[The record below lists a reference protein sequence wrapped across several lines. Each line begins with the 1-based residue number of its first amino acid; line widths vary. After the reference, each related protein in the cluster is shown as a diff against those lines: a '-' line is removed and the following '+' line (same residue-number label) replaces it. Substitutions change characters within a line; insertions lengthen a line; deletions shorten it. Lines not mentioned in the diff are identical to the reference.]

1 MQSPQQR
8 RVRQGGAQGRGSERS
23 SGQRPPGYRVLLA
36 TAAADADAIVRT
48 VARDVAGPDE
58 VLSAVE
64 AEVRPALERLLALL
78 DDGPEPPARALI
90 ALRAEGGE
98 AARAGVSVERVI
110 DRYLTSG
117 WVLWAAATPLAA
129 EPTALAE
136 LGGALLRTADLAAAA
151 IAEGHGRVERELAGR
166 AAAARAELLDE
177 LLDPPPGDAAI
188 AHGIRRAVLLGLASD
203 ARYRVVVALLR
214 DQDEEPDAERV
225 AAALARPSRGRP
237 VIVPLVGVRHRRLVL
252 ILPDGHSDAA
262 VAVALSA
269 GLTGEWYAAT
279 SGFVAGLAAVAS
291 AHAQAVAALRAL
303 VRLDR
308 PGRLVTVDD
317 VLLERALLADEELL
331 AAAIDHELGPL
342 EGAPRGGPALVETL
356 RVWLDAGQNAH
367 ATARA
372 LGVAP
377 RTITYRLERI
387 EQLLGRPLDGDQVL
401 RLGTAL
407 LGRRLLGD
415 QHKK

>member
-1 MQSPQQR
+1 M
-8 RVRQGGAQGRGSERS
+8 
-23 SGQRPPGYRVLLA
+23 LLA

-58 VLSAVE
+58 ALPAVE
-64 AEVRPALERLLALL
+64 AEVGPAFERLLALL
-78 DDGPEPPARALI
+78 DDGPEPSAGALV
-90 ALRAEGGE
+90 AFRAEGGH

-117 WVLWAAATPLAA
+117 WALWAAAIPLAT
-129 EPTALAE
+129 EPTALGE
-136 LGGALLRTADLAAAA
+136 LGAALLRTADLAAAA
-151 IAEGHGRVERELAGR
+151 IAEGHGGVERQLAGR
-166 AAAARAELLDE
+166 AAAARGELLDE
-177 LLDPPPGDAAI
+177 LLDPLPGDAAI
-188 AHGIRRAVLLGLASD
+188 AHGMRRAVLLGLAAD

-214 DQDEEPDAERV
+214 NHEEEEEPDAERV

-237 VIVPLVGVRHRRLVL
+237 VVVPLVGVRHRRLVL
-252 ILPDGHSDAA
+252 VLPDGHSDAA
-262 VAVALSA
+262 VAAALTA
-269 GLTGEWYAAT
+269 GLAGEWYAAT
-279 SGFVAGLAAVAS
+279 SGFVAGLPAIAG
-291 AHAQAVAALRAL
+291 AHALAISALLAL

-317 VLLERALLADEELL
+317 VLLERALLADEQLL
-331 AAAIDHELGPL
+331 AAAVEHELGPL
-342 EGAPRGGPALVETL
+342 EVAPRGGPALIDTL
-356 RVWLDAGQNAH
+356 RVWLDEGQNAH

-377 RTITYRLERI
+377 RTVSYRLERI

-415 QHKK
+415 QRTT